1 MLKGASSL
9 RLPFAGVLLLAALW
23 AFPRDASAAALTGL
37 STSLGLAGSLLAVLA
52 LQGGS
57 PGHAAALLGTAM
69 LLLLLLVA
77 ARRSRTAF
85 ARVLPR
91 WLQHRAG
98 RPMLARAVRSE
109 GERQLLGMAR
119 TQFLELQSAW
129 DRGDLDALRRLT
141 TESMFDELAA
151 QLPHR
156 GAEPNRTDVLSVEA
170 HLISH
175 EAVGPLELA
184 SIEFSGMVRESA
196 ELGAMPFREVW
207 MLARQ
212 QPESDWR
219 LARQQAL
226 L

>member
-1 MLKGASSL
+1 MLKAVGSL
-9 RLPFAGVLLLAALW
+9 RLTVAGVLLLAALW
-23 AFPRDASAAALTGL
+23 ALPRDASATALTGL
-37 STSLGLAGSLLAVLA
+37 STSFGLAGSLLAVLA

-57 PGHAAALLGTAM
+57 PGHAAALLGAAM
-69 LLLLLLVA
+69 LLLMLLVT
-77 ARRSRTAF
+77 ARRSRTAI

-91 WLQHRAG
+91 WFQPRSG
-98 RPMLARAVRSE
+98 RPILARAVRNDA
-109 GERQLLGMAR
+109 ERQLLGTAR
-119 TQFLELQSAW
+119 AQFLDLQAAW
-129 DRGDLDALRRLT
+129 DRGDLEALRRLT
-141 TESMFDELAA
+141 TEAMFDELAA
-151 QLPHR
+151 ELPHR
-156 GAEPNRTDVLSVEA
+156 GAGPNRTDVLSVEA

-196 ELGAMPFREVW
+196 ERGAMPFREVW

-212 QPESDWR
+212 QPDSGWR

>member
-1 MLKGASSL
+1 MLKDASSL
-9 RLPFAGVLLLAALW
+9 RLPFAGVLMLAALW

-77 ARRSRTAF
+77 ARRSRTVF